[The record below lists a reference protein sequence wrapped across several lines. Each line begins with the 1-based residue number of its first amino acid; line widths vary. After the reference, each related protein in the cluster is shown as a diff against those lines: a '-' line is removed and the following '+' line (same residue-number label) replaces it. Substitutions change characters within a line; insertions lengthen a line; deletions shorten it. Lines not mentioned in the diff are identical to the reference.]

1 MLYLIIM
8 AEIGMLWIGN
18 PLTKIEQI
26 SLHSFLYHGHDVT
39 VYLYDQSIEL
49 PNNVKKGDANLI
61 VDESKVF
68 KVNQSFAMFAD
79 FFRYVMIKKVGKVWV
94 DMDTICLSSDWN
106 FGSQTY
112 ASYIGKDVSNA
123 VLSIEKDSS
132 VIDFLIKNASFI
144 YEKLNEEIINYRL
157 IGSILLTKAFKEFDL
172 MDKVLPEHV
181 LTGFSYADSEILFR
195 QYEPKL
201 IKNGTKA
208 ISIYNSNF
216 RGREHEKN
224 NLPEGSFLEY
234 FYNKYVTGKTND

>member
-8 AEIGMLWIGN
+8 AEIGMLWIGK
-18 PLTKIEQI
+18 PLTKIEEI
-26 SLHSFLYHGHDVT
+26 SLHSFLYYGHDVT

-68 KVNQSFAMFAD
+68 KVNQSFAMFSD

-112 ASYIGKDVSNA
+112 ASYIGQDVSNA
-123 VLSIEKDSS
+123 VLSIEQDSK
-132 VIDFLIKNASFI
+132 VIDFLIENASHI
-144 YEKLNEEIINYRL
+144 YDKLNEEIINYRL
-157 IGSILLTKAFKEFDL
+157 IGSILLTKAFKEFNL
-172 MDKVLPEHV
+172 MDNVMPEVV
-181 LTGFSYADSEILFR
+181 LTGIPYSQSDLLF
-195 QYEPKL
+195 QKYDPLL
-201 IKNGTKA
+201 ISHRSKSL
-208 ISIYNSNF
+208 SIYNSNF

-224 NLPEGSFLEY
+224 NLPKGSFLEH
-234 FYNKYVTGKTND
+234 FYNKYVLGNSND